1 MPTSRPHAIGAILA
15 LVATAHLP
23 AQWSLVPA
31 TGAPSARL
39 AARLVADLPQNRI
52 LLFGGNATN
61 ETWSYANG
69 AWAQLTPANAPSAR
83 SRCTLVGDPLGSQ
96 IVLYGGLGGGRF
108 ALDDTWTW
116 TGTDWLSVGLG
127 GATGGRFRHAMGF
140 DGVRQAFVLFG
151 GRNDTWASTEAL
163 ADTFEFANGA
173 WIHVVPPVSPSGRL
187 DPAMAFLYT
196 QAVTVLFGGDDGTG
210 TGLDDTWTYD
220 GATWTQ
226 VAVAGPRPSPRA
238 GAQMVPVLSR
248 GVVRLVGGRDPATQ
262 TIRNDTWEFDGSSWR
277 QLTGPFAGMQ
287 PARADF
293 GLVHDV
299 ARDRTVAFGG
309 ELASGGMSDATLEF
323 GAQFTT
329 FGTACAGS
337 AGAPRLALGTP
348 PRLGAQATVRIEQL
362 LASAPVAAM
371 AVGLN
376 RTNWALG
383 ALPATLTPLGLT
395 GCTAYTSLDAFV
407 VLPANSGLAL
417 WQVSVPNLPAL
428 FGTTWYLQGLSF
440 DPGRNAAGL
449 VTSDAAALVF
459 GY

>member
-1 MPTSRPHAIGAILA
+1 
-15 LVATAHLP
+15 
-23 AQWSLVPA
+23 
-31 TGAPSARL
+31 
-39 AARLVADLPQNRI
+39 
-52 LLFGGNATN
+52 
-61 ETWSYANG
+61 
-69 AWAQLTPANAPSAR
+69 
-83 SRCTLVGDPLGSQ
+83 
-96 IVLYGGLGGGRF
+96 
-108 ALDDTWTW
+108 
-116 TGTDWLSVGLG
+116 
-127 GATGGRFRHAMGF
+127 
-140 DGVRQAFVLFG
+140 
-151 GRNDTWASTEAL
+151 
-163 ADTFEFANGA
+163 
-173 WIHVVPPVSPSGRL
+173 
-187 DPAMAFLYT
+187 
-196 QAVTVLFGGDDGTG
+196 
-210 TGLDDTWTYD
+210 
-220 GATWTQ
+220 
-226 VAVAGPRPSPRA
+226 
-238 GAQMVPVLSR
+238 MVPVLGR